1 MGGESVFGRRLWQ
14 EIFWRG
20 LPFSDPLIRR
30 CIVKSSFRFVMLF
43 TLSLVLLAFG
53 NMVPSAAGATF
64 RWDTISQT
72 FPGGVPTVNTG
83 GSDYALAA
91 DLTTIQISGSG
102 TFGGG
107 VPPTG
112 GGTWATSGPSGTA
125 SGTFTVIGVVR
136 FNLAPGSLPPGV
148 IDNIGANSRSGL
160 AVFLI
165 KYSDRSLGTL
175 TVSCHLP
182 VGSPSGIFEGITAT
196 KGFVAFHERVPPVP
210 GVDANRTAFH
220 VLP

>member
-1 MGGESVFGRRLWQ
+1 M
-14 EIFWRG
+14 
-20 LPFSDPLIRR
+20 
-30 CIVKSSFRFVMLF
+30 KSHSRFVIRF
-43 TLSLVLLAFG
+43 TLAMVALFAFG

-72 FPGGVPTVNTG
+72 FPGGVPTLNTG

-136 FNLAPGSLPPGV
+136 FTVAPGSLPPGV
-148 IDNIGANSRSGL
+148 IDNIGPNARSGL
-160 AVFLI
+160 AVFNI
-165 KYSDRSLGTL
+165 KYSDGSTGVL

-182 VGSPSGIFEGITAT
+182 VGSPSGIFEGVTAT

-210 GVDANRTAFH
+210 GLDANRTAFH

>member
-1 MGGESVFGRRLWQ
+1 M
-14 EIFWRG
+14 
-20 LPFSDPLIRR
+20 
-30 CIVKSSFRFVMLF
+30 KSHSRFVIRF
-43 TLSLVLLAFG
+43 TLAMVALFAFG
-53 NMVPSAAGATF
+53 NMIPSAAGATF

-72 FPGGVPTVNTG
+72 FPGGVPTLNTG

-136 FNLAPGSLPPGV
+136 FNVAPGSLPPGV
-148 IDNIGANSRSGL
+148 IDNIGANARSGL

-165 KYSDRSLGTL
+165 KYSDGSGGTL

-196 KGFVAFHERVPPVP
+196 KGFVPFHERVPPVP

>member
-1 MGGESVFGRRLWQ
+1 M
-14 EIFWRG
+14 
-20 LPFSDPLIRR
+20 
-30 CIVKSSFRFVMLF
+30 KSHSRFVIRF
-43 TLSLVLLAFG
+43 TLAMVALFAFG
-53 NMVPSAAGATF
+53 NMIPSAAGATF

-72 FPGGVPTVNTG
+72 FPGGVPTLNTG

-136 FNLAPGSLPPGV
+136 FNVAPGSLPPGV
-148 IDNIGANSRSGL
+148 IDNIGANARSGL

-165 KYSDRSLGTL
+165 KYSDGSLGTL

-196 KGFVAFHERVPPVP
+196 KGFVPFHERVPPVP

>member
-1 MGGESVFGRRLWQ
+1 M
-14 EIFWRG
+14 
-20 LPFSDPLIRR
+20 
-30 CIVKSSFRFVMLF
+30 KSHLRFVIRF
-43 TLSLVLLAFG
+43 TLA
-53 NMVPSAAGATF
+53 MVALFALGDMIPRAAAATM

-72 FPGGVPTVNTG
+72 FPGGVPTLNTG

-136 FNLAPGSLPPGV
+136 FTVAPGSLPPGV
-148 IDNIGANSRSGL
+148 IDNIGPNARSGL
-160 AVFLI
+160 AVFNI
-165 KYSDRSLGTL
+165 KYSDGSTGVL

-182 VGSPSGIFEGITAT
+182 VGSPSGIFEGVTAT

-210 GVDANRTAFH
+210 GLDANRTAFH

>member
-1 MGGESVFGRRLWQ
+1 M
-14 EIFWRG
+14 
-20 LPFSDPLIRR
+20 
-30 CIVKSSFRFVMLF
+30 KSHLRFVLRLTLAMVALF
-43 TLSLVLLAFG
+43 AFG
-53 NMVPSAAGATF
+53 NMIPSAAGATF

-72 FPGGVPTVNTG
+72 FPGGVPTLNTG

-125 SGTFTVIGVVR
+125 SGTFTVTGVVR
-136 FNLAPGSLPPGV
+136 FTVAPGSLPPGV
-148 IDNIGANSRSGL
+148 IDNIGPNARSGL
-160 AVFLI
+160 AVFNI
-165 KYSDRSLGTL
+165 KYSDGSTGVL